1 MIKDGAKPG
10 YSLFELSDR
19 LRVRGWQVAAYS
31 MLPNITDVVV
41 MRVLIRH
48 GFTRDMADMLL
59 QDIERSIDYLKKHP
73 PGTPQVASEGTTFTH
88 HGSPKVPAHVIAKDD
103 RRTVAAP
110 ALAPS
115 APLEKVR

>member
-1 MIKDGAKPG
+1 
-10 YSLFELSDR
+10 
-19 LRVRGWQVAAYS
+19 

-48 GFTRDMADMLL
+48 GFTRDMADMLV
-59 QDIERSIDYLKKHP
+59 QDIERSIEYLKKHP
-73 PGTPQVASEGTTFTH
+73 LGTPQVAAEGTTFTH
-88 HGSPKVPAHVIAKDD
+88 HGLPKAPLPASPESD
-103 RRTVAAP
+103 RRSAVAAP

>member
-1 MIKDGAKPG
+1 MIKDGVQPG

-41 MRVLIRH
+41 MRVLVRH
-48 GFTRDMADMLL
+48 GFTRDMADMLV
-59 QDIERSIDYLKKHP
+59 QDIQRSIDYLKKHP
-73 PGTPQVASEGTTFTH
+73 LGTPQVATEGTTFTH
-88 HGSPKVPAHVIAKDD
+88 HGVPKAPLLVSPESD
-103 RRTVAAP
+103 RRSPVAT
-110 ALAPS
+110 LAP

>member
-1 MIKDGAKPG
+1 
-10 YSLFELSDR
+10 
-19 LRVRGWQVAAYS
+19 

-73 PGTPQVASEGTTFTH
+73 PGNTAGRRRRHHVYASRSAEGPLARAA
-88 HGSPKVPAHVIAKDD
+88 GKRPAVVRCSA
-103 RRTVAAP
+103 RAC
-110 ALAPS
+110 ALGA
-115 APLEKVR
+115 LEKVR